1 MDVKIFPFLALYSLI
16 MSLSLQDAHVGVIK
30 TLKSTEDILC
40 CITKT
45 NPQWTKL
52 VSAVDHRVDRALAI
66 FRPQAIA
73 DHRAFLTS
81 LGWPPPLSSLSS
93 SSLDMTKSSDVYNPL
108 FTAQGE
114 LKYQYCKSFLALC
127 SLQELQ
133 RQRKCRQLA
142 GLKQEIALHQPLWA
156 IEELVNPISI
166 ISQRHFVKWIDKPEF
181 IFALVYKITRDYVDS
196 MDELLQPLVDEAFL
210 SGYSCREE
218 WVSAMVSSLSTYL
231 AKDILPSHASQLEE
245 ERVAGISSQARTSWL
260 HLIDLMISFDKR
272 VRSLIAQSGILLSV
286 SDGDHEKISSLSV
299 FCDRPDWLEVWTEVE
314 LTDIMDKLKPEMEDE
329 RNWSTKGL
337 NASLL
342 SGQED
347 NRSPS
352 ISSVFLRYL
361 SYVVD
366 RCRSVPTIS
375 LRSRFVTL
383 TCVPVIQKFLDCILL
398 RCLEAEGLTAL
409 TDNDAL
415 VKVTSSINAARH
427 FVSVLKE
434 WCEEVFFLEMGL
446 NHIEEVETST
456 FDNSS
461 GMSSDTPGN
470 NDFDKEISKLEKFR
484 IEWIDK
490 LSTVVLRGFD
500 SSCREYL
507 KNRKQWQ
514 EKGEEGWVSRSF
526 VGALE
531 YLQAKLSLLEENL
544 NQVDFVRV
552 WRTLASGIDQFLY
565 SGIFMSNVKFHDGG
579 VEKLANDLAVLF
591 GVFNSWCL
599 RPEGFFPKVSEGLKL
614 FKMDRRQLQSS
625 LAGGERWL
633 KDNKITHLIMSEAE
647 KIVKNRVHNS

>member
-1 MDVKIFPFLALYSLI
+1 MKI
-16 MSLSLQDAHVGVIK
+16 
-30 TLKSTEDILC
+30 
-40 CITKT
+40 
-45 NPQWTKL
+45 
-52 VSAVDHRVDRALAI
+52 
-66 FRPQAIA
+66 
-73 DHRAFLTS
+73 
-81 LGWPPPLSSLSS
+81 
-93 SSLDMTKSSDVYNPL
+93 SSDVYNPL

-166 ISQRHFVKWIDKPEF
+166 TSQRHFVKWIDKPEF

-231 AKDILPSHASQLEE
+231 AKYILPSHVSQLEE

-272 VRSLIAQSGILLSV
+272 VRSLVAQSGILLSV

-329 RNWSTKGL
+329 RNWSTKGP

-383 TCVPVIQKFLDCILL
+383 TCVPIIQKFLDCILL

-484 IEWIDK
+484 LEWIDK

-633 KDNKITHLIMSEAE
+633 KDNKITHLTMSEAE